1 MSFDQ
6 YYSMSIQHCRLM
18 KKLIAYSSI
27 TNAWFM
33 HIPTKH
39 PHYDIN
45 PSCVHINRKILIQK
59 YVCNMYCTETK
70 FVQLLQFVLCSLPI
84 VKLVESPLGFSM
96 SPYVLKI

>member
-1 MSFDQ
+1 
-6 YYSMSIQHCRLM
+6 M

-45 PSCVHINRKILIQK
+45 PSCIHINIRILIQK
-59 YVCNMYCTETK
+59 YVCNMYCMETK
-70 FVQLLQFVLCSLPI
+70 FVQLLQFVLCPLRI

-96 SPYVLKI
+96 SPDVLKI